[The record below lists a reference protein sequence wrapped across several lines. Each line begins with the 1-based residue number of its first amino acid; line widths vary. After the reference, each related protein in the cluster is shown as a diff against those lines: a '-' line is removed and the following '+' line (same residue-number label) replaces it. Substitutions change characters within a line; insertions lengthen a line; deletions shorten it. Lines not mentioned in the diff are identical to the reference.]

1 MNIQSIPLTKLVP
14 SASNVRKTGAKL
26 NIEELAAS
34 IAAHGLL
41 QNLQVKPF
49 NGSGTFEVVAGG
61 RRLKALKY
69 LAKQKRIKKSFAVT
83 CNVLTDEDATEI
95 SLAENIIRLPMH
107 PADQFDA
114 FRKMAGEGKGD
125 EEIAARF
132 GCSAAI
138 VRQRLKLANVSPV
151 LIAAYRAEELS
162 LDALMA
168 FTVSDDHK
176 AQVEC
181 WNALPEWNRGPQTI
195 RRALTAAH
203 VETANRFAVFA
214 GVKTYAAAGGAIA
227 RDLFQP
233 EHEGWLTDTA
243 LLDRLVAAR
252 LEKDA
257 EAIRAVGWKWVE
269 IVPDTDWETLRSF
282 GRVQPEQRELSK
294 KDSAKLKRLGAQYD
308 ELSENENTTP
318 ALLAELSE
326 QIEALQE
333 KGWVW
338 SPETLAQS
346 GAILSVGDDGRLS
359 VERGLVRPADR
370 KSSRTSTDG
379 DESERASEPHAKPS
393 GLSGSLV
400 EELTAHR
407 TAALRARLADNPKIA
422 LAALAHT
429 LALPIFYDASGET
442 CIAIHSN
449 DIDVTRSGPTVK
461 DGKAYQSFHARQE
474 DWRKRL
480 PADAADLWAWLLEQ
494 DEATVTELLAVCT
507 ATSINAVQKPHDR
520 TAAERLVDADRLAVA
535 LKLDMSQWWQP
546 TSATYLG
553 RVTKALALEAVTEG
567 CGKQAADNLSS
578 LKKDALAAR
587 AETLLA
593 DKGWLPELL
602 RTSL

>member
-61 RRLKALKY
+61 RRLKALRL
-69 LAKQKRIKKSFAVT
+69 LAKQKQIKKSFKVT
-83 CNVLTDEDATEI
+83 CNVLTDESATEI
-95 SLAENIIRLPMH
+95 SLAENIIRMPMH

-114 FRKMAGEGKGD
+114 FRKMALEGKGD

-132 GCSAAI
+132 GCTAAT

-151 LIAAYRAEELS
+151 LIKAYRAEQLS

-176 AQVEC
+176 AQEEC
-181 WNALPEWNRGPQTI
+181 WNALPEWNRQPQPI

-203 VETANRFAVFA
+203 IETTNRFAVFA
-214 GVKTYAAAGGAIA
+214 GVKTYVAAGGAIV

-233 EHEGWLTDTA
+233 EHEGWLTDRA

-252 LEKDA
+252 LEREA
-257 EAIRAVGWKWVE
+257 EAVRAEGWTWIE

-282 GRVQPEQRELSK
+282 VRIQPKQCALSK
-294 KDSAKLKRLGAQYD
+294 KDSAKLERLAAQYD
-308 ELSENENTTP
+308 ELAEDGNTTP
-318 ALLAELSE
+318 AFLAELAE
-326 QIEALQE
+326 QIDALQAKE
-333 KGWVW
+333 CVW
-338 SPETLAQS
+338 LPEALAQS
-346 GAILSVGDDGRLS
+346 GAIVSVGDDGRLS
-359 VERGLVRPADR
+359 VERGLVKLADR
-370 KSSRTSTDG
+370 KACGG
-379 DESERASEPHAKPS
+379 DAGAEELEQTVDAKPKPS
-393 GLSGSLV
+393 GLSGALI

-407 TAALRARLADNPKIA
+407 TAALQTLLADNPKTA
-422 LAALAHT
+422 MAALAHT
-429 LALPIFYDASGET
+429 LALPVFYDAFRET
-442 CIAIHSN
+442 CITIRGN
-449 DIDVTRSGPTVK
+449 DINVTRSGPTVK
-461 DGKAYQSFHARQE
+461 DGSAYQSFHARQE
-474 DWRKRL
+474 DWKKRL
-480 PADAADLWAWLLEQ
+480 PAEAADLWPWLLEQ
-494 DEATVTELLAVCT
+494 DEATVTALLAVC
-507 ATSINAVQKPHDR
+507 AAASVNAVQKPHDS
-520 TAAERLVDADRLAVA
+520 AGAERLADAERLAAA
-535 LKLDMSQWWQP
+535 LKLEMSRWWQP
-546 TSATYLG
+546 TSATYLS
-553 RVTKALALEAVTEG
+553 RVSKSRALEAVTEA
-567 CGKQAADNLSS
+567 CGKQASDNLSS

-602 RTSL
+602 RKAS